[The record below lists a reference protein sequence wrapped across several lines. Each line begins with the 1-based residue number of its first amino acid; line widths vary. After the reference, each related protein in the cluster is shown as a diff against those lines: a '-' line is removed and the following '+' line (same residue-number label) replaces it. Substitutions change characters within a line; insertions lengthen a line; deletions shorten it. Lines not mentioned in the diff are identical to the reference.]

1 MGLVALDSEVFV
13 LEFEQLAACG
23 VEAHAR
29 EGARAAGELL
39 ARLLEVVEVEMS
51 VAEGED
57 ELAGLEA
64 GHLRDHQGEERV
76 RGDVERHAEEEV
88 GAALVELA
96 GDAALGDVELEEGVA
111 GRQRH
116 LVDVGRVPGADD
128 VAAGVGAAAQVLDQA
143 LDLVDLATVGGAPV
157 APLVAVDRAEVAA
170 FIGPFVPDGDAA
182 LLEPLDVGVAA
193 QEPEELV
200 DDALQVQLLGREHR
214 EALAQSEAQLPA
226 EDREGAGTGSVCL
239 ARAVG
244 EDVAQQIQVLPLA
257 HNVIVAQTSAA
268 LWNRS
273 SGSFASMRLSSGWC
287 MASDS
292 GSLGTGAWT
301 CMRIRSAGPALS

>member
-1 MGLVALDSEVFV
+1 MGLVALEGEVFV
-13 LEFEQLAACG
+13 LELEQLATRG

-39 ARLLEVVEVEMS
+39 ARLLEVVEVEVC

-57 ELAGLEA
+57 EFAGPEA
-64 GHLRDHQGEERV
+64 GHLGHHQGEERV
-76 RGDVERHAEEEV
+76 GGDVERHAEEEI
-88 GAALVELA
+88 GAALVKLA
-96 GDAALGDVELEEGVA
+96 GDAALGDVELEEGMA

-116 LVDVGRVPGADD
+116 LVDVRRVPGADD

-143 LDLVDLATVGGAPV
+143 LDLVDLAAVGRAPV

-170 FIGPFVPDGDAA
+170 FVGPFVPDGDAVV
-182 LLEPLDVGVAA
+182 LEPLYVGVAA
-193 QEPEELV
+193 QEPEEFV
-200 DDALQVQLLGREHR
+200 DDALQVQLLGGEQR
-214 EALAQSEAQLPA
+214 EALGEPEAQLPA
-226 EDREGAGTGSVCL
+226 EDRDGAGAGSVGL

-244 EDVAQQIQVLPLA
+244 EDVVQQVQVLPFA
-257 HNVIVAQTSAA
+257 HNVIVAQSSAA
-268 LWNRS
+268 LWNLS
-273 SGSFASMRLSSGWC
+273 SGSFASMRPSSGWC

-292 GSLGTGAWT
+292 GSLGTGAET